1 MKYSFTKGL
10 GKGAIS
16 VLIFAVPIILMD
28 NPAWANLTIGG
39 LLLMGVNFLKVKYM
53 S

>member
-10 GKGAIS
+10 GKGVVGVI
-16 VLIFAVPIILMD
+16 IFAVPLVLMD
-28 NPAWANLTIGG
+28 NPSWANLTVGG
-39 LLLMGVNFLKVKYM
+39 LLLMAVNFLKVKYK